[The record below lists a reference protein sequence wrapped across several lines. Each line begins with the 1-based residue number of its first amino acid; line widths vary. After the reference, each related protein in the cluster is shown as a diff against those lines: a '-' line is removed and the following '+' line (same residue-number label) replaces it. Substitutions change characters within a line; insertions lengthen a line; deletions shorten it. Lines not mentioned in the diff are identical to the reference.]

1 MGILTSGKM
10 LYGIIFLFR
19 YKGPPSYLNYY
30 ISERLICYQYLYY
43 HSFYFI
49 IYVLLLFY
57 YSYPNFS
64 PFVLLFPAHP
74 SILKSETIKPGTVKR
89 PELDPKRGHP
99 NSWDSETN
107 FTSTTEKLQDIVYL
121 YYYFFHYSYITHFI
135 SIFVFLFFLFSLLH
149 LTG

>member
-1 MGILTSGKM
+1 MGILTSVKM

-19 YKGPPSYLNYY
+19 YKRPPSYLNYY

-74 SILKSETIKPGTVKR
+74 TILKSETIKPGTVKR

-99 NSWDSETN
+99 NTWESEIN
-107 FTSTTEKLQDIVYL
+107 FTLLIQRTCKLL
-121 YYYFFHYSYITHFI
+121 YICI
-135 SIFVFLFFLFSLLH
+135 IIFSLFLPH
-149 LTG
+149 SLS